1 MSTDRSS
8 LPSPAHI
15 GVLGLGHMGL
25 PMAANL
31 ARAGFAV
38 TGWARTP
45 RAAEVDGLTTTTD
58 PAALAGCDTLICLL
72 PELAHLEAM
81 LESGDVLPAG
91 HATRTLVVMSTASP
105 RDIVALD
112 QRLPDVEVVDAPV
125 SGGAQ
130 GAQEAR
136 LSIMVGGSLDQL
148 ERLTPMFAALGRTV
162 RHMGPV
168 GAGSVTK
175 AANQLVVAATMQALA
190 EATLIAEHAGLD
202 RAEVLDVLAGGLASS
217 ELLTQRRHALATDD
231 FTPTAAARLFVK
243 DLRYAAEA
251 GEGLRLPVRD
261 AVAAQ
266 FDATLAAGLGEHD
279 MAVLL
284 ETLRRDGGAPTVVE

>member
-1 MSTDRSS
+1 MSAS
-8 LPSPAHI
+8 PSHL

-31 ARAGFAV
+31 ARAGFRV

-45 RAAEVDGLTTTTD
+45 RDSAVAGLTTSTD
-58 PAALAGCDTLICLL
+58 PVDLKHCDILICLL

-81 LESGDVLPAG
+81 IASGAALPPG

-105 RDIVALD
+105 TDVVALAE
-112 QRLPDVEVVDAPV
+112 RLAPDVDVVDAPV

-136 LSIMVGGSLDQL
+136 LSIMVGGTEEQVR
-148 ERLTPMFAALGRTV
+148 RLQPVFAALGRTV
-162 RHMGPV
+162 AHLGPV

-190 EATLIAEHAGLD
+190 EATLLAEEAGLD
-202 RAEVLDVLAGGLASS
+202 RGAVLDVLSGGLAAS
-217 ELLTQRRHALATDD
+217 ELLMQRRSALVDDD

-243 DLRYAAEA
+243 DLRYAEEA
-251 GEGLRLPVRD
+251 AAGLTLPVRD
-261 AVAAQ
+261 TVAAQ
-266 FDATLAAGLGEHD
+266 FDATIAAGLGEQD

-284 ETLRRDGGAPTVVE
+284 ETLRRTRPTLVE